1 MNMIDATKLQYF
13 TMSHRMY
20 GFAKGLEQADAERID
35 DGGRPRHEAE
45 IYMLMKAAA
54 MLSHAWKEYAEANN
68 IDIQVEVEL

>member
-1 MNMIDATKLQYF
+1 MILDATKFQYF
-13 TMSHRMY
+13 TMSHRLY
-20 GFAKGLEQADAERID
+20 GFAKGLEQADAERIN

-54 MLSHAWKEYAEANN
+54 MLAHAWKEYAETNN